1 MRNSATRLSLAFTA
15 LVLIGLSGARVL
27 RAADERKPE
36 KAPPAASSA
45 PEFSD
50 DFFYFPST
58 EPRQQKLN
66 ELVGKKMPELSVSD
80 WLNGEVKT
88 DEMKGKVVLVDIW
101 ATWCGP
107 CIASIPHNN
116 EMLEKLKDKG
126 LVIVG
131 VCSSSRGQ
139 EKLADTV
146 SSKKIAYPVCKDPD
160 QKTSKAYNLAFYPTY
175 IAVDRKGIVRAAG
188 LRPDKVQ
195 EVVEKLLAEKAE

>member
-1 MRNSATRLSLAFTA
+1 MRTCLLFVIAIVLVGSTA
-15 LVLIGLSGARVL
+15 ALL
-27 RAADERKPE
+27 RAADERKPA
-36 KAPPAASSA
+36 KAPAASSG

-50 DFFYFPST
+50 EFYYFPST
-58 EPRQQKLN
+58 EARQQKLN
-66 ELVGKKMPELSVSD
+66 ELVGKKMPELSVGD
-80 WLNGEVKT
+80 WLNGEVKA
-88 DEMKGKVVLVDIW
+88 DDMKGKVVLVDIW

-146 SSKKIAYPVCKDPD
+146 SARKIAYPVCKDPE
-160 QKTSKAYNLAFYPTY
+160 QKTSKAYNLSFYPTY

-195 EVVEKLLAEKAE
+195 EVVEKLLAEKGE